1 MGLMPW
7 DFWRLTVREFW
18 LKHDAFVRE
27 ENRKEA
33 AQLYQ
38 TAQIAT
44 RMKGQHRN
52 QLIRAANSLK
62 RYPVKPWLMEA
73 D

>member
-33 AQLYQ
+33 AWIRQAVRTKRYKAADKNTL
-38 TAQIAT
+38 
-44 RMKGQHRN
+44 
-52 QLIRAANSLK
+52 LRAANSLK